1 VAHDQDRN
9 HSAEQPETA
18 LEEALRE
25 IEDAETRT
33 QDSAE
38 QRRHRGEAG
47 DATTPNTGAQEQAEG
62 D

>member
-1 VAHDQDRN
+1 MSHDQHRDP
-9 HSAEQPETA
+9 SGTQPETA
-18 LEEALRE
+18 LEEALHE

-38 QRRHRGEAG
+38 QRPHRGEAA
-47 DATTPNTGAQEQAEG
+47 DATTPNAGAQEQVEG